1 VSAHDDLA
9 YLTATELAQLYR
21 SRRLSPVEMAE
32 ASLTRIAQLDPK
44 LNSYITVTAER
55 AREQAKAAEGR
66 YVRGAPHSALDGV
79 PFAPKDIFA
88 TRGVRTTHGSKLGA
102 DHLPAETATAVE
114 RLETAGGVMLG
125 KLNLLEFATG
135 SGTESGF
142 GPTRNPWDL
151 ARDPGGSSS
160 GSGAALAAGM
170 ATLSLGTDTGGS
182 IRNPA
187 ARCGIVGL
195 KPTYGRVSRDGVTPL
210 AWTLDHA
217 GPMARNVR
225 DAACLLRV
233 LAGHDPKDASSAR
246 EPVPDYEAALS
257 GRPSLAGRRFAV
269 ARQLLDPLEPEVRT
283 VFEAALGQLESL
295 GARSAAAS
303 LPSVPAMNIAC
314 EVLIG
319 AEAAVYHEQN
329 LRHKERRALIDPAV
343 RMYATSGR
351 FYMATDYVKAQ
362 RLRLQLQA
370 ELEGALAEADVLV
383 CPSDPTLTPKVGE
396 AARLAGRERMWFEY
410 GTVNLGNLTGA
421 PAISIPCGFTPDG
434 MPVGLQ
440 LYGRAFD
447 EATVLSFAH
456 AYERTTDW
464 HRRRPPL
471 AGLQEVASGG
481 GREGGLAPP
490 L

>member
-1 VSAHDDLA
+1 VSAPDDLA
-9 YLTATELAQLYR
+9 YLTAAELTPLFR
-21 SRRLSPVEMAE
+21 SGRLSPLEVAE
-32 ASLTRIAQLDPK
+32 ASLTRIAKLDPK
-44 LNSYITVTAER
+44 LNSYITVTGDR
-55 AREQAKAAEGR
+55 ARHQARSAEAR
-66 YVRGAPHSALDGV
+66 YVRGAPLSPLDGV

-102 DHLPAETATAVE
+102 HHVPTQTATAVE
-114 RLETAGGVMLG
+114 RLEAAGGVMLG

-135 SGTESGF
+135 SGSESGF
-142 GPTRNPWDL
+142 GPSRNPWDS

-160 GSGAALAAGM
+160 GSGAALAAGLT
-170 ATLSLGTDTGGS
+170 TLSLGTDTGGS

-195 KPTYGRVSRDGVTPL
+195 KPSYGRVSRHGVTPL

-217 GPMARNVR
+217 GPMARSVR
-225 DAACLLRV
+225 DTARLLGV

-246 EPVPDYEAALS
+246 EPVPDYEAALPE
-257 GRPSLAGRRFAV
+257 RPSLAGRRFVV
-269 ARQLLDPLEPEVRT
+269 APQLVDPVEPEVRV
-283 VFEAALGQLESL
+283 VFEAALGELESRS
-295 GARSAAAS
+295 ARRAAAS

-314 EVLIG
+314 EILIG

-329 LRHKERRALIDPAV
+329 LRHPERLALLDPAV

-351 FYMATDYVKAQ
+351 CYMATDYVKAQ

-370 ELEGALAEADVLV
+370 ELEAALAEADVLV
-383 CPSDPTLTPKVGE
+383 CPSDPTLTPKVGD
-396 AARLAGRERMWFEY
+396 AARLEGRERMWFEY

-421 PAISIPCGFTPDG
+421 PAISVPCGFTPDG

-440 LYGRAFD
+440 LYGRPFD
-447 EATVLSFAH
+447 EATLLSFAH

-471 AGLQEVASGG
+471 A
-481 GREGGLAPP
+481 
-490 L
+490 